1 MTIVNHSDD
10 LIKYISKLNLEFS
23 TSQTNHLLNLIT
35 GLINLE
41 GKKNLSNLNRNFLNT
56 TNRSNLSRFLTT
68 SPWDEETVNSKRLQF
83 SCNKLIESAQ
93 NSNEPIFLSID
104 DTMISKKKESKHIE
118 GMTKLFSHVS
128 RKNEWAHCQVALQG
142 KSGDLSIPLDFKVY
156 LSKGY
161 CEEQKTEFK
170 SKNDLAYDLIKELD
184 FVKENLTYL
193 LMDSWY
199 SSSKLIM
206 SALALG
212 IYSIV
217 PLKSNRKFFPEGI
230 EIQLKEYEKL
240 IDKSSLNLVTVK
252 GKDYYT
258 YRYEGNLK
266 GIENAVVVFSYELNG
281 NELKNPMYIL
291 STDICLSNREIIS
304 YYLNRWDIEV
314 SFRYQKDSLG
324 LCHYEMRSL
333 KGIKRYWYIIYLAYN
348 YLTLKNGETSKSIGT
363 KIQEEK
369 MQSKISEI
377 NIILELKAKGYSR
390 AEIIELF
397 IKNTKKV
404 AQINRLA

>member
-1 MTIVNHSDD
+1 MPVTIVNHSDD
-10 LIKYISKLNLEFS
+10 LIKYISKLNLGLS
-23 TSQTNHLLNLIT
+23 ASQTNHLLNLIT

-56 TNRSNLSRFLTT
+56 TNRSNLSRFLTA
-68 SPWDEETVNSKRLQF
+68 SPWNEEVVNSKRLEY
-83 SCNKLIESAQ
+83 SHSKLIETAQ
-93 NSNEPIFLSID
+93 NFKKPLFLSID
-104 DTMISKKKESKHIE
+104 DTMISKKRESRHIE

-128 RKNEWAHCQVALQG
+128 RKTEWAHCQVALQG
-142 KSGDLSIPLDFKVY
+142 KSHDLSMPLDFKVY
-156 LSKGY
+156 LSKDY
-161 CEEQKTEFK
+161 CEKQNTEFK
-170 SKNDLAYDLIKELD
+170 SKNDLAYDLIKNLE

-206 SALALG
+206 NALALG

-217 PLKSNRKFFPEGI
+217 PLKSNRKIFPEGI

-240 IDKSSLNLVTVK
+240 IDKSILNLVTVK

-266 GIENAVVVFSYELNG
+266 GIENAIVIFSYELSG
-281 NELKNPMYIL
+281 DELKNPMYIL

-369 MQSKISEI
+369 MQSKILEI
-377 NIILELKAKGYSR
+377 NTILELKTKGYSKV
-390 AEIIELF
+390 EIIELF
-397 IKNTKKV
+397 TKNTKKV
-404 AQINRLA
+404 A